1 MRVIHVA
8 PTAFGPD
15 GLYGGGERYP
25 LELCRTLARHVECR
39 LVTFGPTP
47 QRFVEE
53 GGLER
58 VVLRPAL
65 HARGHPAHPVGGGLL
80 RATTDASIVHFHQ
93 MRSAPARVGAV
104 AALLR
109 RQRRVVTDHG
119 LGGGG
124 WGGLLPRLF
133 DRFACVSRYSAAVM
147 RAPTAKTQV
156 IYGGADVHRY
166 RPEDEPRSGVLFV
179 GRVTPHKG
187 IEKLIEALP
196 SEACLTVCGTT
207 GHDKRAPEATYPGLL
222 RKLARGRDVRF
233 VKSVADAEL
242 PLLYRRAAVF
252 VLPSVEDTC
261 FGRHIEISELLG
273 LSLLEAMASATPVVC
288 SRVGGLSEVVTNG
301 KTGFVIEPGDVEAL
315 RDRITTLLRDA
326 PLARRLGDAARRRVM
341 DEFTWERCAERCLDV
356 YAELEAL

>member
-8 PTAFGPD
+8 PTEFGAD
-15 GLYGGGERYP
+15 GLFGGGERYP
-25 LELCRTLARHVECR
+25 LELCRALARHVECR
-39 LVTFGPTP
+39 LVTFGSTAR
-47 QRFVEE
+47 RFTEE

-58 VVLRPAL
+58 VVLCPGL
-65 HARGHPAHPVGGGLL
+65 FARGHPAHPVGGGLL
-80 RATTDASIVHFHQ
+80 RATAGATIVHLHQ
-93 MRSAPARVGAV
+93 MRSAPARLGALAAV
-104 AALLR
+104 AR

-147 RAPTAKTQV
+147 RAPAAKTHV
-156 IYGGADVHRY
+156 IYGGADAGTY
-166 RPEDEPRSGVLFV
+166 APGKEPRSGILFV

-187 IEKLIEALP
+187 IDKLIAALP
-196 SEACLTVCGTT
+196 PGAGLTVCGTS
-207 GHDKRAPEATYPGLL
+207 GHDKRAPEKTYPEVL

-233 VKSVADAEL
+233 LQRVSDAEL
-242 PLLYRRAAVF
+242 PGLYRRAAVF
-252 VLPSVEDTC
+252 VLPSVEHTC
-261 FGRHIEISELLG
+261 FGRRIEISELLG

-301 KTGFVIEPGDVEAL
+301 ETGFVTEPGDVAAL
-315 RDRITTLLRDA
+315 RDRIMTLLHDA
-326 PLARRLGDAARRRVM
+326 RLARRMGEAGRRRVLE
-341 DEFTWERCAERCLDV
+341 EFTWERCAERCLDV

>member
-1 MRVIHVA
+1 MA
-8 PTAFGPD
+8 PTGFGAD

-25 LELCRTLARHVECR
+25 LELCRRLARHVECR
-39 LVTFGPTP
+39 LVTFGSAPE
-47 QRFVEE
+47 RFTEG

-65 HARGHPAHPVGGGLL
+65 RLRGHPAHPVGGGLL
-80 RATTDASIVHFHQ
+80 RATADATIVHLHQ
-93 MRSAPARVGAV
+93 MRSAPARAGAV

-133 DRFACVSRYSAAVM
+133 ERFACVSSYSAAVM
-147 RAPTAKTQV
+147 GAPAAKTHIV
-156 IYGGADVHRY
+156 YGGADVGRY
-166 RPEDEPRSGVLFV
+166 RPGGDPRAGVLFV

-187 IEKLIEALP
+187 IDRLIEALP
-196 SEACLTVCGTT
+196 AGAALTGCGTT
-207 GHDKRAPEATYPGLL
+207 GHDRRAPERTYPDLL
-222 RKLARGRDVRF
+222 RELARGRDVRF
-233 VKSVADAEL
+233 LEHVSDAEL

-252 VLPSVEDTC
+252 VLPSVEHTC

-301 KTGFVIEPGDVEAL
+301 ETGYVTEPGDVEAL
-315 RDRITTLLRDA
+315 TDRIASLLRDA
-326 PLARRLGDAARRRVM
+326 PLARRMGEAARRHVM